1 MPVDNLSANM
11 QTIGQYDLV
20 EKIAEGGMGTVYR
33 GRNRS
38 TGETVAVK
46 VVPHHLLSNPV
57 VLKRFE
63 QEYLVA
69 RAIDHPNI
77 VKALDF
83 GREGDTRYLV
93 MEFVAGESLG
103 RKIERDGRMS
113 EPEAIRVITQVAEAL
128 PI

>member
-1 MPVDNLSANM
+1 MPVDNLSASM

-33 GRNRS
+33 GRNPT
-38 TGETVAVK
+38 TGEIVAVK
-46 VVPHHLLSNPV
+46 VVPPHLLSNPV

-83 GREGDTRYLV
+83 GREGDTRFLV
-93 MEFVAGESLG
+93 MEFIEGESLG
-103 RKIERDGRMS
+103 QKIERDGKMT
-113 EPEAIRVITQVAEAL
+113 EKEAIRVITEV
-128 PI
+128 

>member
-1 MPVDNLSANM
+1 MTVESLSANM

-33 GRNRS
+33 GRNRM
-38 TGETVAVK
+38 TGEIVAVK
-46 VVPHHLLSNPV
+46 VVPPHLLSNPV

-83 GREGDTRYLV
+83 GREGDTRSLV
-93 MEFVAGESLG
+93 MEFVEGESLG
-103 RKIERDGRMS
+103 QRI
-113 EPEAIRVITQVAEAL
+113 
-128 PI
+128 

>member
-33 GRNRS
+33 GRNRL
-38 TGETVAVK
+38 TGEIVAVK
-46 VVPHHLLSNPV
+46 VVPPHLLSNPV

-63 QEYLVA
+63 QEYNVA
-69 RAIDHPNI
+69 RSIDHPNI

-83 GREGDTRYLV
+83 GREGRDDLSDLGVIGDAGIDGNDFGPGAWRLRRQ
-93 MEFVAGESLG
+93 MECKQCKE
-103 RKIERDGRMS
+103 
-113 EPEAIRVITQVAEAL
+113 
-128 PI
+128 